1 MAAEVGAMNQGS
13 LKGKVVMV
21 TGASS
26 GIGREI
32 CLDLAAAGCKI
43 VAAAGCKIAAA
54 ARRVDRLKSLGDEI
68 NGSSNTV
75 QAVAVEL
82 DVSRKSPAIEAAV
95 HDAWNAFGGIDALVN
110 NAGVRGGVY
119 SAVDWSEEEW
129 HRIMTTNLTGQ
140 WLVSKHVCIR
150 MRDAKQKGA
159 VINISSI
166 AGTARGQ
173 LPGSLAYT
181 ASKTGVNSITWVM
194 ALEMGRYGI
203 RTNSVCPGILKSEI
217 TERLMEKE
225 WISKVAR
232 RTVPLGTF
240 GTANPSITSLIRYLV
255 DDASEYVNGNVFI
268 VDAGATLPGVP
279 LFSSL

>member
-1 MAAEVGAMNQGS
+1 MAAEVGAMDQGS
-13 LKGKVVMV
+13 LMGKVVIV

-43 VAAAGCKIAAA
+43 VAAA
-54 ARRVDRLKSLGDEI
+54 RRVDRLKSLCDEI

-95 HDAWNAFGGIDALVN
+95 HDAWNAFGRIDALVN

-129 HRIMTTNLTGQ
+129 HRIMTTNLTGL

-166 AGTARGQ
+166 AGAARGQ

-181 ASKTGVNSITWVM
+181 ASKTGVNSITWV
-194 ALEMGRYGI
+194 
-203 RTNSVCPGILKSEI
+203 
-217 TERLMEKE
+217 
-225 WISKVAR
+225 
-232 RTVPLGTF
+232 
-240 GTANPSITSLIRYLV
+240 SLPCLLLLRP
-255 DDASEYVNGNVFI
+255 A
-268 VDAGATLPGVP
+268 
-279 LFSSL
+279 

>member
-1 MAAEVGAMNQGS
+1 MAAEAGAMDQGS

-43 VAAAGCKIAAA
+43 VAAA
-54 ARRVDRLKSLGDEI
+54 RRVDRLKSLCDEI

-75 QAVAVEL
+75 QAVVVEL

-95 HDAWNAFGGIDALVN
+95 HDAWNAFGRIDALVN

-119 SAVDWSEEEW
+119 TAVDWSEEEW
-129 HRIMTTNLTGQ
+129 DRIITTNLTGL

-150 MRDAKQKGA
+150 MREAKRKGA

-166 AGTARGQ
+166 AGTVRGL
-173 LPGSLAYT
+173 LPGSLAYV
-181 ASKTGVNSITWVM
+181 ASKTGVNSITRVM
-194 ALEMGRYGI
+194 GLEMGRYGI
-203 RTNSVCPGILKSEI
+203 RTNSVSPGIFKSEI

-225 WISKVAR
+225 WLGKVMR

-240 GTANPSITSLIRYLV
+240 GTVNPAITSLIRYLV
-255 DDASEYVNGNVFI
+255 DDASEYVNGNDYI